1 MGLKVT
7 EDYYYN
13 ECKKIA
19 DKNGFELTE
28 NAHRICAFRAR
39 ASISLDVCPCEQ
51 NNPKRF
57 CISELC
63 KEDIE
68 KFGRCHCNCYCKKD
82 IGNAKY

>member
-1 MGLKVT
+1 MT
-7 EDYYYN
+7 EEEYYN
-13 ECKKIA
+13 QAKKLA
-19 DKNGFELTE
+19 DENGFVLTE

-39 ASISLDVCPCEQ
+39 ADISMDKCPCEQ

-68 KFGRCHCNCYCKKD
+68 KFGRCHCNCYYKKETD
-82 IGNAKY
+82 YAKN